1 MTHRLTRSS
10 SSRVSLALTLLALT
24 CALLLAACGSTSG
37 TGGTTGSTTPLLK
50 TDANGAAITIPATAP
65 QRIVSLT
72 AGNSEMLAAIGVGSR
87 VVAVDS
93 TTNYPADLAGKPKVS
108 DPATGAVN
116 VEQVVALRPDLVLS
130 WNHFSGDAD
139 QKLVQ
144 AGVTVVDL
152 PAADLSGTLTEI
164 RLVGQLT
171 HAEAAANTLVD
182 GLRKRID
189 TVKSKVASAAP
200 LSVYME
206 VGYSP
211 APPYAFGAGS
221 FGDEV
226 ITLAGG
232 ANIFGAETSGGG
244 YPAVSDERIIAANPA
259 VIILT
264 EDPAY
269 GGDPQLVGKRPGWA
283 NLAAVKNG
291 TVYAISPDPIQRPGP
306 RLVDALEQVA
316 KLLHP
321 EAFS

>member
-1 MTHRLTRSS
+1 MPRNS
-10 SSRVSLALTLLALT
+10 SSRTLFSLTLLALLS
-24 CALLLAACGSTSG
+24 ALLLAACGSTG
-37 TGGTTGSTTPLLK
+37 ATGGTTTGSTKPLLAK
-50 TDANGAAITIPATAP
+50 DANGTAITIPATAP

-72 AGNSEMLAAIGVGSR
+72 AGNSEMLAAVGAGSR
-87 VVAVDS
+87 VVGVDS

-108 DPATGAVN
+108 DPATGAIN
-116 VEQVVALRPDLVLS
+116 VEQVVALKPDLVLS

-139 QKLVQ
+139 QKLTQ
-144 AGVTVVDL
+144 AGVTVIDL
-152 PAADLSGTLTEI
+152 PGMDLSGTLTEI

-171 HAEAAANTLVD
+171 HDEKAADALVD
-182 GLRKRID
+182 GLQKRID
-189 TVKSKVASAAP
+189 TVKSKVASATP
-200 LSVYME
+200 VSVYME
-206 VGYSP
+206 VGYTP

-226 ITLAGG
+226 IKLAGG
-232 ANIFGAETSGGG
+232 TNIFGTETSGGG

-264 EDPAY
+264 EDPSY
-269 GGDPQLVGKRPGWA
+269 GGDPQQVAKRTGWA
-283 NLAAVKNG
+283 DLAAVKNSK
-291 TVYAISPDPIQRPGP
+291 VYAINPDPIQRPGP

>member
-1 MTHRLTRSS
+1 
-10 SSRVSLALTLLALT
+10 
-24 CALLLAACGSTSG
+24 
-37 TGGTTGSTTPLLK
+37 
-50 TDANGAAITIPATAP
+50 
-65 QRIVSLT
+65 
-72 AGNSEMLAAIGVGSR
+72 
-87 VVAVDS
+87 
-93 TTNYPADLAGKPKVS
+93 
-108 DPATGAVN
+108 
-116 VEQVVALRPDLVLS
+116 
-130 WNHFSGDAD
+130 
-139 QKLVQ
+139 
-144 AGVTVVDL
+144 
-152 PAADLSGTLTEI
+152 
-164 RLVGQLT
+164 
-171 HAEAAANTLVD
+171 VD

-189 TVKSKVASAAP
+189 AVKSKVASTAP

-211 APPYAFGAGS
+211 APPYAFGSGS

-226 ITLAGG
+226 IKLAGG

-264 EDPAY
+264 EDPTY

-291 TVYAISPDPIQRPGP
+291 KVYAISPDPIQRPGP